1 MVFNRCKMAG
11 KLDIDG
17 TEYPISSL
25 SDLGKSL
32 LVNIQAVDIRLKQK
46 LNDRS
51 LLLRARNAYIS
62 DLKEEVILEKSG
74 IDLTTIFDDD

>member
-1 MVFNRCKMAG
+1 MAG

-32 LVNIQAVDIRLKQK
+32 LANIQAVDIRLKQK
-46 LNDRS
+46 LNHRS

>member
-1 MVFNRCKMAG
+1 MAG

-25 SDLGKSL
+25 SDLGKTL
-32 LVNIQAVDIRLKQK
+32 LADIQAVDIRLKQK
-46 LNDRS
+46 LNHRS

-62 DLKEEVILEKSG
+62 DLKEEAILEKSG
-74 IDLTTIFDDD
+74 IDLTTIFDED

>member
-1 MVFNRCKMAG
+1 MAG

-32 LVNIQAVDIRLKQK
+32 LANIQAVDIRLKQK
-46 LNDRS
+46 LNQRS